1 MTLAISKQELADFLV
16 FAKRNT
22 YAAEENRHGVKP
34 ALPSSHQH
42 EIRDGALFY
51 LDIYF
56 GSTYFTGHETVYY
69 KTTPIWGMSYA
80 GGVSEDLPDE
90 EVKPLFDFLRQALR
104 QVEHKVP
111 FRGPETF
118 QKGDYRYSNRVLGN
132 LSRFSGTETIFY
144 QEQSIYHLHYSGGLI
159 R

>member
-1 MTLAISKQELADFLV
+1 MTLAISQQELAEFLV

-22 YAAEENRHGVKP
+22 YASEQNRHQVKP
-34 ALPSSHQH
+34 ALPGSHQY
-42 EIRDGALFY
+42 EVRDGALFY

-56 GSTYFTGHETVYY
+56 GNAYFTGHETVYL

-80 GGVSEDLPDE
+80 GGVSKDFPDE
-90 EVKPLFDFLRQALR
+90 KVKPLFDFLRQALR
-104 QVEHKVP
+104 KVDHKMP

-118 QKGDYRYSNRVLGN
+118 QQGDYRYSNRVLGN
-132 LSRFSGTETIFY
+132 LSRFSGTETIFS
-144 QEQSIYHLHYSGGLI
+144 EELSIYHLHYSGGMI